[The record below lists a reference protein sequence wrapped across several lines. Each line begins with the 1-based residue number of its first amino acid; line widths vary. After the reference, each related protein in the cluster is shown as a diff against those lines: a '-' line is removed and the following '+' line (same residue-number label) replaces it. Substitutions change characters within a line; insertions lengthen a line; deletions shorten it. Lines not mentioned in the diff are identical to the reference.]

1 MVKIKKNIKVESILI
16 IDNSDQHKTH
26 KSFNPEKLHLSIE
39 VESVYLKSLD
49 KLKKINYININGLG
63 KNDNAILLQEIKNL
77 NLDNIFS
84 INKNE
89 IVNQMNSNSLVEN
102 YNIFKRYPSSIDV
115 NIEKT
120 KFLARINN
128 NGKIFLVGSN
138 GKLTENNFSNNQ
150 LPFIFGN
157 PNIYRFLDFKKT
169 IDQSKISYEEI
180 KNLYFFSSKRWDF
193 ELKDNTII
201 KLPNENTKL
210 ALKLAL
216 EFLHNNEFKD
226 NRIIDAR
233 IKNQII
239 LND

>member
-1 MVKIKKNIKVESILI
+1 MHQRKGKKILI
-16 IDNSDQHKTH
+16 YFFLLFIVG
-26 KSFNPEKLHLSIE
+26 SINNI
-39 VESVYLKSLD
+39 SLNNL

-63 KNDNAILLQEIKNL
+63 ENDNAILLQEIKNL
-77 NLDNIFS
+77 NLDNIFL

-89 IVNQMNSNSLVEN
+89 IINQINANSLVEN

-115 NIEKT
+115 NIKKT

-138 GKLTENNFSNNQ
+138 GKLTENNFSSNQ

-157 PNIYRFLDFKKT
+157 PNIYKFLDFKKT
-169 IDQSKISYEEI
+169 IDRSKISYEEI
-180 KNLYFFSSKRWDF
+180 KNLYFFSSQRWDL
-193 ELKDNTII
+193 ELKNNIII
-201 KLPNENTKL
+201 KLSKNYTKESL
-210 ALKLAL
+210 NLAL
-216 EFLHNNEFKD
+216 EFLYSDEFRD
-226 NRIIDAR
+226 VTIIDAR